1 MNTFNDRKKAFEAKF
16 TQDAD
21 LQFKLKAKRNK
32 LIGEWAAEKL
42 QKENKEKY
50 IKEVRESDL
59 EKPGDEDIIEKI
71 MQDFSEITEFIGRL
85 FKGLY
90 KTIYFPFSTSI
101 LYAPLLNINVAL
113 PEVTK

>member
-50 IKEVRESDL
+50 IREVRESDL
-59 EKPGDEDIIEKI
+59 EKPGDEDIIGKI
-71 MQDFSEITEFIGRL
+71 MQDFSDNND
-85 FKGLY
+85 
-90 KTIYFPFSTSI
+90 SI
-101 LYAPLLNINVAL
+101 IREDLLKKFNECQEKAKEKLMSENS
-113 PEVTK
+113 